1 MCCIL
6 FTTVHEC
13 THTIPP
19 SSPSFSNEAWIPGFL
34 CRCPLFPRSC
44 IIHHSFLFHA
54 PFTSDGLQ
62 GLPFP
67 VLSWPG
73 KPFGWDEERDFHSP
87 RGGGRGWTLAV
98 PRRHSD
104 LGSRGVPRFLGGV
117 GMGSDPSQK
126 GPQRSSPWIG
136 GGCRS
141 TFPPVCFGFL
151 PFRPSHPPGTV
162 SLLCPGRKGRSP
174 GVLLLWDPGTGPESS
189 GASGA
194 PARTS
199 APWRRK
205 VRIARSTC
213 GGGKGNKQKVDVRTR
228 RWREWTWRKEARR
241 VGRRR
246 RDPKRPLIP
255 SSQKDRW
262 KGESIP
268 F

>member
-1 MCCIL
+1 MNSFPRWRPSRGTRVCYSL

-19 SSPSFSNEAWIPGFL
+19 SSPSYSDEAWIPGFL

-104 LGSRGVPRFLGGV
+104 PGSRGVPRFLGGV

-136 GGCRS
+136 GVSIHVPTGLFRVPSLSAVPSPRS
-141 TFPPVCFGFL
+141 GFPSVPRSKGEKPWGSSPLGSRHRTRIQRCVRRTCAHERAMATKGAHRAFHVW
-151 PFRPSHPPGTV
+151 RR
-162 SLLCPGRKGRSP
+162 GRKQTESRRSDVEMARMDVAE
-174 GVLLLWDPGTGPESS
+174 G
-189 GASGA
+189 GA
-194 PARTS
+194 
-199 APWRRK
+199 
-205 VRIARSTC
+205 
-213 GGGKGNKQKVDVRTR
+213 
-228 RWREWTWRKEARR
+228 
-241 VGRRR
+241 
-246 RDPKRPLIP
+246 
-255 SSQKDRW
+255 
-262 KGESIP
+262 
-268 F
+268 